1 MVDYLTFGGVK
12 TSDYDIYISG
22 EGVFSAPKRDVE
34 AVTIPGRDGD
44 FMHDKGR
51 YENITV
57 TYPAFTHQGTYAQFI
72 SNIDAFRNAVAS
84 KTGYQ
89 VLSDTYH
96 PSEYR
101 MACLTEGMEID
112 PILYNSG
119 AKFDLVF
126 NCKPQRFLTSGDTAV
141 AVADGGTIT
150 NPTLFDAKPQLQ
162 VWGYGNINV
171 NGYDII
177 VNNEN
182 IGDVMLYPAQ
192 DNVQEVEWY
201 AVGGDNRRLFLLNN
215 GDTIY
220 CNTIRGKVKKYFSDF
235 SPKTVQGLSFGTATY
250 TATNMTCDSVSFV
263 KIYLTP
269 NVGYQ
274 LNMIING
281 LSFVRGTD
289 GNLVMKVPMNVTFTD
304 STSQTVDIC
313 LRAKWFI
320 RPGTNPSEV
329 LYFESSVDSG
339 NNYNDQIVEASEL
352 RGISTKSALGT
363 PTYIDCDLGES
374 YLIDGDEVVSLDRLI
389 ELGSNLP
396 VLSSGSNTIT
406 YDNTVT
412 SFKIVPRWWKI

>member
-51 YENITV
+51 YANITV

-72 SNIDAFRNAVAS
+72 SNIDAFRNAIAS
-84 KTGYQ
+84 KKGYQ

-126 NCKPQRFLTSGDTAV
+126 NCKPQRFLISGDTAV

-171 NGYDII
+171 NGYDIA
-177 VNNEN
+177 VNNVAM
-182 IGDVMLYPAQ
+182 GDIVLKGTQ
-192 DNVQEVEWY
+192 TSTTWLSFDSSLV
-201 AVGGDNRRLFLLNN
+201 DS

-220 CNTIRGKVKKYFSDF
+220 LTFAKADVDSEEFYKTISSVGA
-235 SPKTVQGLSFGTATY
+235 GTAPTIY
-250 TATNMTCDSVSFV
+250 KSNADYDSLTANPIFQSHTAPVRFTVNRVSFTAGTSG
-263 KIYLTP
+263 YLNITK
-269 NVGYQ
+269 Q
-274 LNMIING
+274 TTL
-281 LSFVRGTD
+281 
-289 GNLVMKVPMNVTFTD
+289 TFTD
-304 STSQTVDIC
+304 STTQTNTYIYGIVYDGSDEISFNRRYNGDSQVAYTDT
-313 LRAKWFI
+313 
-320 RPGTNPSEV
+320 G
-329 LYFESSVDSG
+329 
-339 NNYNDQIVEASEL
+339 EL
-352 RGISTKSALGT
+352 HGISSLSALGT
-363 PTYIDCDLGES
+363 PTYIDCDIGES
-374 YLIDGDEVVSLDRLI
+374 YKIVNDEPVSLDNAVEI
-389 ELGSNLP
+389 GASIP
-396 VLSSGSNTIT
+396 VLSSGSNAVT